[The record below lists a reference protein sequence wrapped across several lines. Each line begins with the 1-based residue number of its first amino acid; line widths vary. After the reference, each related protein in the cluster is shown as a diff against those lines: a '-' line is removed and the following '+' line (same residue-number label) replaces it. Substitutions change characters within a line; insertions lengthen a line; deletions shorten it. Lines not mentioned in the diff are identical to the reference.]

1 MTLETRP
8 FDPVNYLKTPE
19 DMIAYVEAMFEEGNA
34 ADLSAALD
42 DVARALGRTDLDAA
56 SFSDDTSVMRKL
68 KSLGFGLTL
77 KAA

>member
-19 DMIAYVEAMFEEGNA
+19 DMIAYVEAMFEEGDA
-34 ADLSAALD
+34 ADVDAALD
-42 DVARALGRTDLDAA
+42 DVARALGRKEINAEPKSDGAA
-56 SFSDDTSVMRKL
+56 VLRKL
-68 KSLGFGLTL
+68 KALGFGLTL